1 VVIGDDFAWAHL
13 PKAGGDATQAMFE
26 SVPGLVA
33 FADPTD
39 SNDKHLAFSN
49 RRELVSGKLLVMN
62 IRRLPAWILSAS
74 HHKAR
79 AGIHPEFRPL
89 PMASAEEMAENTE
102 GSGALWWM
110 TEGGQIG
117 IDRWLRTEHLQEDVL
132 SLLEDVGAVGPGV
145 ARLVGAVG
153 RRNAANYDHDLAT
166 WFSAA
171 QIRQMYERN
180 PLWAGI
186 ERSAFGNLL
195 CD

>member
-1 VVIGDDFAWAHL
+1 VVVGEAFAWAHV
-13 PKAGGDATQAMFE
+13 PKTGGDTTQAMFE
-26 SVPGLVA
+26 SVPGLVV

-49 RRELVSGKLLVMN
+49 RRELVSGKLLAMN

-79 AGIHPEFRPL
+79 SGIHPQCRPL
-89 PMASAEEMAENTE
+89 PMPSPREMAENTE

-110 TEGGQIG
+110 TDGGRIR
-117 IDRWLRTEHLQEDVL
+117 IDRWLRTEHLLEDVL
-132 SLLEDVGAVGPGV
+132 SLLKDLGAAGPRA

-153 RRNAANYDHDLAT
+153 RRNVASYDRDLAT
-166 WFSAA
+166 RFSAA

-180 PLWAGI
+180 PLWAEI